1 MGTYGCKGAPP
12 LVLRVSVGQPWGS
25 YNWVMET
32 IIHNFGALD
41 EAGRTAAETL
51 VGHSLAEDQQLVI
64 QVVSRDPSAA
74 EAASPAAD
82 ELPEWCNVYAGL
94 SDGEIATLEQ
104 AISRRLDLTR
114 SGT

>member
-1 MGTYGCKGAPP
+1 
-12 LVLRVSVGQPWGS
+12 
-25 YNWVMET
+25 MET

-41 EAGRTAAETL
+41 EAGRSAAETL

-64 QVVSRDPSAA
+64 QVVNLGSPPL
-74 EAASPAAD
+74 EVASPTAPD
-82 ELPEWCNVYAGL
+82 QLPEWCNVYAGL

>member
-1 MGTYGCKGAPP
+1 
-12 LVLRVSVGQPWGS
+12 
-25 YNWVMET
+25 MET

-51 VGHSLAEDQQLVI
+51 VGHSLADNQQLVI
-64 QVVSRDPSAA
+64 QIVSQETPAM
-74 EAASPAAD
+74 EAASTADD